1 GPAIKPIIMRMV
13 YQCYQVVKIPIIAS
27 GGIMH
32 WQDAIEYFLAGA
44 TAIQVGTA
52 NFINPSASIEI
63 LQGINDY
70 LDNNNI
76 ESIKNIIGKVKI

>member
-1 GPAIKPIIMRMV
+1 MRMV

-44 TAIQVGTA
+44 TAIQIGTA
-52 NFINPSASIEI
+52 NFINPSISQDILHGIEQYL
-63 LQGINDY
+63 LQKN
-70 LDNNNI
+70 
-76 ESIKNIIGKVKI
+76 IKNIKEIIGSMKSN